1 MNTLAC
7 LAIFPYYQ
15 LLTRACFG
23 RWVQADRMS
32 VTDMSSVG
40 YGHDECRRPLPIVG
54 SAVGRTFWK
63 AHIVS
68 IKACFFLSLTVQDWG
83 IHLCYNKDQYTHT
96 RSTPSL
102 VSSITGSYVLCLIS
116 FYKPQIYYNIN
127 ITYISL

>member
-1 MNTLAC
+1 MHMMVKWRYIVVNIKLFPLPFFLIISYEHTCLSCHFSLLPVINTR
-7 LAIFPYYQ
+7 
-15 LLTRACFG
+15 LLVLPLPFILQTDRGTDVG

-68 IKACFFLSLTVQDWG
+68 IKACFFLSLTVQD
-83 IHLCYNKDQYTHT
+83 
-96 RSTPSL
+96 
-102 VSSITGSYVLCLIS
+102 
-116 FYKPQIYYNIN
+116 
-127 ITYISL
+127 